1 MYEAYWGLNCSP
13 FGSAAGREALASS
26 PVHAE
31 ALARLDYLRESHSP
45 LGLLVGAGGSGKS
58 AVLAEFAARAAREG
72 SLVGLIP
79 AAAAEETHVLP
90 AIAESLHVAADGNPA
105 AQWRAVADRL
115 AELRFAGLTAVLLLD
130 DLDRAAASTLNL
142 VERMLALPAAPL
154 TVVAVARPESASRLG
169 RHLL

>member
-79 AAAAEETHVLP
+79 AAAAEEKAP
-90 AIAESLHVAADGNPA
+90 EA
-105 AQWRAVADRL
+105 
-115 AELRFAGLTAVLLLD
+115 TA
-130 DLDRAAASTLNL
+130 
-142 VERMLALPAAPL
+142 PAAPE
-154 TVVAVARPESASRLG
+154 AKSDAPAPAAEKPAEAAPAAEKK
-169 RHLL
+169 